1 MEDEYENHVSWLG
14 EDMQEDPNVF
24 SNIRKKPT
32 ESPDS
37 PTDNSWVLVV
47 VVLVG
52 AVLIAVIGWII
63 NRFYCHG
70 GLPPIRRQYTRY
82 DYTALE
88 DDSNNAEK
96 LEMEKKQPQKTVRGN
111 ALLICQYY
119 LRTSGRYTYLEQL
132 NDIGS
137 RIDKYWFTVHDTVLK
152 TERLMTMVPHNEYF
166 PITLNCSTKKILTEL
181 FLALQHPYIY
191 PILDIDFKAMSDET
205 FVVTIFP
212 FNKHGSLKDLIY
224 RSNCKEEWQEK
235 YSHRSVGLPEPQ
247 IQRIGRQLLEALTF
261 LQERGFP
268 HFANLHSGNVIMQN
282 GVARLTGLENTILG
296 YTSRICPL
304 LKKKL
309 KDSKEAIDTLCFGH
323 VLFEMAAAYELNV
336 AHPSEKHLQ
345 DIQDYAKVLQVLSF
359 IFDGEDGKYPTIE
372 EICMLHFF
380 RSLDLREMRGATS
393 SPKLSQCVKNLLRE
407 VKHHQKYPKSNKRSH
422 STSSLEMPLS
432 SNSPS
437 SLDIIAIDSQC
448 SGTVMSDL
456 HRNISSSSSVN
467 CLAVWENGD
476 VRRHLSVTS
485 AHDFAQRRSCD
496 STPYSSMLDV
506 SLGGHFNNNNNGG
519 GEEYHTPPT
528 TPTTRSQLDVRE
540 DSEDGY
546 NKTNRLNNPHT
557 PNLLEHCFKKIHN
570 SIN

>member
-393 SPKLSQCVKNLLRE
+393 SVR
-407 VKHHQKYPKSNKRSH
+407 
-422 STSSLEMPLS
+422 TTT
-432 SNSPS
+432 
-437 SLDIIAIDSQC
+437 C
-448 SGTVMSDL
+448 SG
-456 HRNISSSSSVN
+456 RN
-467 CLAVWENGD
+467 C
-476 VRRHLSVTS
+476 
-485 AHDFAQRRSCD
+485 
-496 STPYSSMLDV
+496 
-506 SLGGHFNNNNNGG
+506 
-519 GEEYHTPPT
+519 
-528 TPTTRSQLDVRE
+528 
-540 DSEDGY
+540 
-546 NKTNRLNNPHT
+546 
-557 PNLLEHCFKKIHN
+557 N
-570 SIN
+570 SILKRLMSFKF